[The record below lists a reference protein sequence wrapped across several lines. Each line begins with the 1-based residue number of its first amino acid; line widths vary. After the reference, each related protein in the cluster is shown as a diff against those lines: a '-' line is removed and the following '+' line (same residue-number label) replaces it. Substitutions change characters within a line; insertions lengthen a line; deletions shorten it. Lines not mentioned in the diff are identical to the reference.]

1 MTIIN
6 QLATA
11 LQLFPYIG
19 LSSVS
24 TLTPKAQNIPEV
36 CPNGNCPLIGTN
48 SVDNIDTEAIGQ
60 FIIGLAQFLSYIAIA
75 VAVLFLVIS
84 GLQLVTDTGD
94 GKRAESAK
102 KNFFTTLI
110 GLVLVIAAF
119 TIVQVLSQF
128 LVGDVIGQFT
138 F

>member
-1 MTIIN
+1 MSFIDQII
-6 QLATA
+6 TGIK
-11 LQLFPYIG
+11 LFPHIG
-19 LSSVS
+19 VYS
-24 TLTPKAQNIPEV
+24 LTSIQPKAQNIPEV

-48 SVDNIDTEAIGQ
+48 SVDGLDTEAIGQ

-128 LVGDVIGQFT
+128 LVGDVIGEFT